1 MLTAATTGAVIVRAV
16 NGRGASG
23 AREEIGRGWT
33 SDNPRAG
40 VPGKYSLLPL
50 QYEVC
55 IFFIPN
61 DFNSIQNQKGYSD
74 HRRTEHNHRRRARP

>member
-23 AREEIGRGWT
+23 AREEIGRGGT

-40 VPGKYSLLPL
+40 VPGK
-50 QYEVC
+50 
-55 IFFIPN
+55 
-61 DFNSIQNQKGYSD
+61 
-74 HRRTEHNHRRRARP
+74 